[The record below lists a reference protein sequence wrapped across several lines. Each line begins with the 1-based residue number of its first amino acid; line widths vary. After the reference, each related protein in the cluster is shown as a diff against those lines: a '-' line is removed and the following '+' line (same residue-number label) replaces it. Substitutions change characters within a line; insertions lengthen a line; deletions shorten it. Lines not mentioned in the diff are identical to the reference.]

1 MSSRSPSI
9 VAVAELPLLL
19 SSGRDSALYFTI
31 RGKENARVTGL
42 CVEYSARVPFR
53 WPKEAPESKDAME
66 KRSFLQF
73 VAAMM
78 LGHLLAIFRISWTID

>member
-1 MSSRSPSI
+1 MLS
-9 VAVAELPLLL
+9 ELPLLL
-19 SSGRDSALYFTI
+19 SFARDFALYFTI

-42 CVEYSARVPFR
+42 CGEYQARVPFR
-53 WPKEAPESKDAME
+53 WSKGAPEQKDAMG